1 MRIDEVILTESYFD
15 ELMVA
20 VQDLLSNLSAHDH
33 TQVKTE
39 KFKQLLAKQGFVTT
53 TDELIQAIDASGFAT
68 SVDSTEI
75 KVGGLPD
82 EMSDIDNTVDVG
94 SVASSQAM
102 KDIKADL

>member
-33 TQVKTE
+33 EQITTE
-39 KFKQLLAKQGFVTT
+39 KFKQLLSRQGFVTS

-68 SVDSTEI
+68 SVDDTEI
-75 KVGGLPD
+75 KLGGLPD

-94 SVASSQAM
+94 SVAGSQAM
-102 KDIKADL
+102 KAIKADI